1 MKRQKILIL
10 HFPNLNNYGTGM
22 MGLVTIQ
29 ALADRFGA
37 DNVEFYC
44 DFNQLA
50 DIDEIKSEL
59 RGEIILKKYI
69 NENTA
74 KIGKIKNPF
83 YRKIRILLH
92 LLFNFEGKGFDKMI
106 VLGGDDLSEYYSRH
120 GAALE
125 IMNYW
130 KSSFRTKVILL
141 GQTLGPFSNPLNRF
155 ASKYLLTRLNI
166 YARDRWC
173 VEYMKNEY
181 GLKIH
186 AMVDLALSD
195 LPLQTDNAIES
206 KILEKYNLLKNNY
219 FTIVVSGLQ
228 GEGYYCND
236 LSIYLNR
243 YKEMIEIISRMPQL
257 NDKTICLL
265 AHTFPPY
272 GDEVTLLKKLILLIP
287 EDLQQRLVLV
297 RDRIL
302 ETRAR
307 FILGNGMF
315 TLTGRMH
322 AAVSTFQMGKPSICL
337 SYSAKFKGVIGDSI
351 GRNDLVIES
360 NNNRMWCDKTV
371 VAKVGEK
378 VCYLLNNYEQIKNEI
393 TERVSEHKKK
403 LLECFQII

>member
-44 DFNQLA
+44 DFNQFA

-59 RGEIILKKYI
+59 RGGIILKKYI

-74 KIGKIKNPF
+74 NIGNIKNAF
-83 YRKIRILLH
+83 YRKIRILLD

-106 VLGGDDLSEYYSRH
+106 VLGGDDLSEYYSHH

-130 KSSFRTKVILL
+130 KSSFRTKIILL

-155 ASKYLLTRLNI
+155 ASKYLLPRLNI
-166 YARDRWC
+166 YARDFWC
-173 VEYMKNEY
+173 VEYMKNEF
-181 GLKIH
+181 GIKIH

-206 KILEKYNLLKNNY
+206 EILGKYKLLKNNY
-219 FTIVVSGLQ
+219 FTIVISGLQ

-243 YKEMIEIISRMPQL
+243 YKEIIEIISRMPQL
-257 NDKTICLL
+257 NDKKICLL
-265 AHTFPPY
+265 AHTFAPY
-272 GDEVTLLKKLILLIP
+272 GDEVTLLEKLTLLIP
-287 EDLQQRLVLV
+287 ENLQQRLVLV
-297 RDRIL
+297 NDRIL

-315 TLTGRMH
+315 TITGRMH

-360 NNNRMWCDKTV
+360 NNDRMWCDKTI
-371 VAKVGEK
+371 VAKVEEK
-378 VCYLLNNYEQIKNEI
+378 VCYLLNNYEQIKIEI
-393 TERVSEHKKK
+393 TEHVSEHKKN
-403 LLECFQII
+403 LLKCFQII